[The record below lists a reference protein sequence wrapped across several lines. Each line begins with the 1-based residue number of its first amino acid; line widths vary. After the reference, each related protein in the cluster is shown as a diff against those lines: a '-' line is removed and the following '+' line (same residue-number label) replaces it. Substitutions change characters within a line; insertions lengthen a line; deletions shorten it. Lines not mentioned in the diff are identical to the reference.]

1 MKDMSKFFRLSVLLV
16 LSLQFLGFLIQLS
29 LPQGTTSVFANFV
42 KNFTTGKADPN
53 ANQPAHPNILENLE
67 QLFSNPPFLKPS
79 SSTVDP
85 LDAIVKAAFILHLK
99 SNYSVLM
106 SQALNCLI
114 CPCYQLQR
122 LIGLITTTHK
132 SGKRYNICGVA
143 IAGWLYSTVALGQHK
158 AYYAMRLDRS

>member
-1 MKDMSKFFRLSVLLV
+1 
-16 LSLQFLGFLIQLS
+16 
-29 LPQGTTSVFANFV
+29 GTTSVFANFV

-99 SNYSVLM
+99 SNYS
-106 SQALNCLI
+106 
-114 CPCYQLQR
+114 
-122 LIGLITTTHK
+122 
-132 SGKRYNICGVA
+132 
-143 IAGWLYSTVALGQHK
+143 
-158 AYYAMRLDRS
+158 